1 MSTKARATE
10 QRRVDAIWRAVA
22 DIVGEDEATRM
33 VAEVE
38 ARREEDD
45 VDWELA
51 RKIRDEVGDR
61 ANRRRD
67 IG

>member
-61 ANRRRD
+61 ASRRRD